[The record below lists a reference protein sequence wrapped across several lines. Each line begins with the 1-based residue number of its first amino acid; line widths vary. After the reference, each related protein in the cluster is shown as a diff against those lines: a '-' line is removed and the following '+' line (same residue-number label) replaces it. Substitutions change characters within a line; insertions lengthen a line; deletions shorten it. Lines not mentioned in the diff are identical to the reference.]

1 MGQQAG
7 LRPSGLP
14 LSSPLS
20 TFIDKLLILLLPVA
34 LVMLVSPAQAQ
45 FRSSYATQ
53 TQAGRTGQPAQRS
66 PGQPIKYGGATVYPE
81 FRSSYGS
88 IRWLKE
94 QMPLK
99 VFVSRGLSLE
109 GIIDEEMG
117 VPAINVN
124 NLSKWPDIL
133 ADVAQ
138 NPDSM
143 AEMPVAQAF
152 APEHFQAALQGIN
165 MWKRF

>member
-1 MGQQAG
+1 MGEKAG
-7 LRPSGLP
+7 LRPHGLP
-14 LSSPLS
+14 RQSMAGA
-20 TFIDKLLILLLPVA
+20 FIDKLLIILLPVLLLILVPPA
-34 LVMLVSPAQAQ
+34 LAQ

-53 TQAGRTGQPAQRS
+53 TQAGRTGQSGQKPL
-66 PGQPIKYGGATVYPE
+66 GQPMKYGGAIVYPE

-88 IRWLKE
+88 IRWIKE

-124 NLSKWPDIL
+124 NLSKWPDV
-133 ADVAQ
+133 VAEVVQ
-138 NPDSM
+138 NPDSV
-143 AEMPVAQAF
+143 AELPVAQGF
-152 APEHFQAALQGIN
+152 
-165 MWKRF
+165 